1 MHLRQLCIPLCARL
15 PQAGGL
21 SPVPASLPA
30 AAALA
35 AGVAAPSASLLG
47 RGTAARPIVPSSL
60 AAAVAIASGAP
71 HDQALPLGSGL
82 GFGPLPALP
91 LAPPALLLGAMP
103 DVWQL
108 LGSSLA
114 HCGVPPPSVTC
125 CGVPGPP
132 QGPTEDGFY
141 LCRLGAADL
150 ARAGAEGAAASLA
163 PAVQQGTTV
172 AYVCQAIQLP
182 PTGAPSPWDVL
193 RLRTPALALC
203 AHLNGAATTQL
214 LAASMGASYTSTC
227 PCQLTLCILRHSSRA
242 PRQ

>member
-1 MHLRQLCIPLCARL
+1 MPTALLSPLVYILHRHRLCVPLCACL
-15 PQAGGL
+15 PQARQP

-35 AGVAAPSASLLG
+35 AGVAAPAAGLLG
-47 RGTAARPIVPSSL
+47 RGIAARPIVPSSL

-71 HDQALPLGSGL
+71 PAAPHDQALPLGSGL
-82 GFGPLPALP
+82 GFRPLPALP
-91 LAPPALLLGAMP
+91 LAPPALPLGAMP

-114 HCGVPPPSVTC
+114 CCGVPPPSVAC
-125 CGVPGPP
+125 CGVPGPS

-150 ARAGAEGAAASLA
+150 ARAGAEGAAARAA
-163 PAVQQGTTV
+163 PAAQQGTTV

-182 PTGAPSPWDVL
+182 PTGAP
-193 RLRTPALALC
+193 
-203 AHLNGAATTQL
+203 
-214 LAASMGASYTSTC
+214 
-227 PCQLTLCILRHSSRA
+227 
-242 PRQ
+242 